1 MDHRIHLS
9 PSGGIE
15 SRLFLT
21 STASSSS
28 MASSMANQVSPSGF
42 DDEFVALSDNK
53 RGRAGFGDL
62 MGQRFESNYSTV
74 AVDDAYTCLIITPQ
88 Y

>member
-1 MDHRIHLS
+1 
-9 PSGGIE
+9 
-15 SRLFLT
+15 
-21 STASSSS
+21 
-28 MASSMANQVSPSGF
+28 MANQVSPSGF